1 MTREYS
7 EKNNHGAFELIELK
21 KNIVLVGF
29 MGVGKGRTA
38 RCLAE
43 QTGMYALDCD
53 DLIESLA
60 NKPIRKIFRENGE
73 QRFRELERQT
83 AQWLEENVTGSVI
96 STGGGFVGVP
106 NLKNIGLV
114 VYLHSDFD
122 SIVRS
127 LHDQPNAAK
136 KIRKRPLLQ
145 DMAAAG
151 KLYES
156 RLPLY
161 RKAADIEVF
170 MAERSIERVVEEILA
185 RTELS
190 GIAQK

>member
-1 MTREYS
+1 MKE
-7 EKNNHGAFELIELK
+7 
-21 KNIVLVGF
+21 NIILVGF

-60 NKPIRKIFRENGE
+60 NKRIRKIFEENGE
-73 QRFRELERQT
+73 QRFRELERKT
-83 AQWLEENVTGSVI
+83 ADWLERYVTGSVI
-96 STGGGFVGVP
+96 STGGGFVAVP
-106 NLKNIGLV
+106 NLKKIGLV

-122 SIVRS
+122 SIIRS
-127 LHDQPNAAK
+127 LHQQPNAEK

-145 DMAAAG
+145 DLTAAR

-156 RLPLY
+156 RVPLY
-161 RKAADIEVF
+161 RKAADIEIF

-185 RTELS
+185 RTDLLRIET
-190 GIAQK
+190 K